1 MVFEKLKQKTKFQE
15 HKLQEKGFS
24 NAIEISQLS
33 LPLKLKKNLC
43 WKKKKSH
50 KVQKKKKT
58 KIEKLS
64 WVCF

>member
-1 MVFEKLKQKTKFQE
+1 MVSEKLKQRTKFQE

-24 NAIEISQLS
+24 NAIKIPQLS

-43 WKKKKSH
+43 WKKKNPTKY
-50 KVQKKKKT
+50 KKKKKT